1 MIRKYRISEWELVV
15 ALLPFS
21 ETVHRLFMC
30 DSAVIQVIVFCRS
43 RLVNTSL
50 LSEVLVQESLI
61 DHFSALRAL
70 LLLHDAHFA
79 RALTVNLFTKVC
91 QDLSCIFL
99 IDLLVVN
106 M

>member
-1 MIRKYRISEWELVV
+1 MGSFKFVI
-15 ALLPFS
+15 LPFS
-21 ETVHRLFMC
+21 KMVFTLLMY
-30 DSAVIQVIVFCRS
+30 DSALIYVIMFYRS

-91 QDLSCIFL
+91 
-99 IDLLVVN
+99 
-106 M
+106 